1 MIQFSGGIFIMRK
14 DTYSFQ
20 PRNKGKI
27 LLSIIM
33 LAFICIAIAILMA
46 YNLLVTPAGSDA
58 RSTSAAKSKSKTIKA
73 ETKIGVVTGIAY
85 NPLSSCTLINDTIVY
100 PGDTIHNVTV
110 VEIQHDTVVFA
121 KGNTTW
127 LQKVLDPPNRA
138 WPKHVN

>member
-1 MIQFSGGIFIMRK
+1 MILN
-14 DTYSFQ
+14 DTYSDQ

-27 LLSIIM
+27 LLSVII
-33 LAFICIAIAILMA
+33 LAFIFIAIAVFMA
-46 YNLLVTPAGSDA
+46 YNLLVTPAGSRS
-58 RSTSAAKSKSKTIKA
+58 RSTSAAQSKSKIIKA
-73 ETKIGVVTGIAY
+73 DTKIGVVKGITY
-85 NPLSSCTLINDTIVY
+85 NPSRSCALINETVVH

-121 KGNTTW
+121 KGNHTW